1 MQQRSHNANLKY
13 LLAGGSVVAAFG
25 LLIDPRALLPPT
37 QPVAA
42 EVCQEIVQR
51 QARLSR
57 SKLSRLLTVPERS
70 NKAAVRQ
77 IVQTPYC
84 TLPPLRVRSGPTAQR
99 EAYPLEFDPQT
110 WLIVLYEDNEYA
122 GYSFSFR
129 H

>member
-25 LLIDPRALLPPT
+25 LLMDPRALLPPT
-37 QPVAA
+37 QPIAT
-42 EVCQEIVQR
+42 ECQEIVQR

-77 IVQTPYC
+77 IVQMPYC